1 MKQIQD
7 HLRTLESLC
16 SVLGL
21 NFRETVTKIH
31 PSLVESE
38 GSRSISNTT
47 LDKLASSVN
56 QWHETKIQR
65 MQEVSLMFTN
75 FFFSILQLCSLFF
88 TYNPFY

>member
-21 NFRETVTKIH
+21 SFQETVVKIQ

-38 GSRSISNTT
+38 GSRSISNET
-47 LDKLASSVN
+47 LNKLSSSVK
-56 QWHETKIQR
+56 QWHETKIHR
-65 MQEVSLMFTN
+65 MQEVR
-75 FFFSILQLCSLFF
+75 
-88 TYNPFY
+88 

>member
-16 SVLGL
+16 AVLGL
-21 NFRETVTKIH
+21 NFGETVTKIH

-38 GSRSISNTT
+38 GSRNISNTT
-47 LDKLASSVN
+47 LDKLASSVT

-65 MQEVSLMFTN
+65 MQEVSVN
-75 FFFSILQLCSLFF
+75 FSKPL
-88 TYNPFY
+88 

>member
-75 FFFSILQLCSLFF
+75 FF
-88 TYNPFY
+88 

>member
-1 MKQIQD
+1 MKHIQD

-21 NFRETVTKIH
+21 KYGETVTKIH

-65 MQEVSLMFTN
+65 MQEVS
-75 FFFSILQLCSLFF
+75 
-88 TYNPFY
+88 